1 MKEEDTVHYVNSK
14 MNQMLTLTV
23 KEFRTT
29 VKTIHSE
36 KRQTMFLMNEILAG
50 KIRSLSREIKT
61 IGKKNGNSRNEKYNS

>member
-1 MKEEDTVHYVNSK
+1 
-14 MNQMLTLTV
+14 MNQMLKLTV

-50 KIRSLSREIKT
+50 KIRSLGREIKT
-61 IGKKNGNSRNEKYNS
+61 IGKKMEIQEMKNTIPEIPRT